1 MQKKTMENLRNR
13 INVKLV
19 INEKGYLKLTSRP
32 SYMLPKMFDNN
43 LVAKSLSLIHDTK
56 CYLLEM
62 LHFLVD

>member
-1 MQKKTMENLRNR
+1 MQEKTMENLRNR

-32 SYMLPKMFDNN
+32 SYMLPKMFDNKKKK
-43 LVAKSLSLIHDTK
+43 KSLSLIHDTK